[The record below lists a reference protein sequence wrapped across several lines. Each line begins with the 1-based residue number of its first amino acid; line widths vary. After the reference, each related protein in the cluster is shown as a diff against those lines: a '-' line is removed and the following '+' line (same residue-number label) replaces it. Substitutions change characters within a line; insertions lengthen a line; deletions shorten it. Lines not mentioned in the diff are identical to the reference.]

1 MLKDFCAKLFITD
14 NDKYSADDINI
25 NGNEDNNEQNN
36 LNKTDPNDK
45 IILEGIEPFINEID
59 NIEPPNYFENNE
71 FTSSNKIKSN
81 NKNKNKK
88 RKIKKMKNYNIRK
101 GDWQCKYCFNINFHF
116 RTICNIC
123 NKNKS

>member
-14 NDKYSADDINI
+14 NDKYSADDIYI

-81 NKNKNKK
+81 NKNKK